1 MPAISEK
8 YAVKV
13 ASYQQKIFLSFQKKF
28 SVQKTTLVLNAPVFG
43 LMNSHSPMSWLL

>member
-13 ASYQQKIFLSFQKKF
+13 ASYQQKIFLSSQKKF
-28 SVQKTTLVLNAPVFG
+28 SVQKTTLVLSAPVFRM
-43 LMNSHSPMSWLL
+43 MNSIRP